1 MQDHVVSLATRCACG
16 EAEAIGGRSDEY
28 AGSSSNRSIAIGG
41 LKHERSASA
50 IFAANKMLAE

>member
-28 AGSSSNRSIAIGG
+28 AGIA
-41 LKHERSASA
+41 RT
-50 IFAANKMLAE
+50 FQ